1 MSWRGIPVAALI
13 LAAVALLM
21 LGPAALGAATQDWRS
36 AQVFSQSAGLVGLAA
51 VGVALALRGA
61 PPRSAARAELL
72 TVLFAFAGAP
82 AAAAAPLWMLAPAAG
97 FEPAYFEMVST
108 FTTTGSTVLRDPGAV
123 PPSVHLWRAATAWFG
138 GFAAL
143 TAAAAVF
150 APRNLGGYEVQID
163 SRAGPVGRLAGA
175 PVWAGGAGRESSG
188 ARLAAAA
195 LAVAPV
201 YGALTGLLAILFSS
215 LGAEGLEAVVSAAGV
230 MSTTGL
236 GLQGPA
242 TAAPSLP
249 GGVAAEAVAAG
260 FLAVAASRHLFVA
273 GGLPVRLRRFRAD
286 PEVELCAIAVG
297 AASAWIFLDHWLL
310 GPGGGGVADALR
322 ALWGAA
328 FTCLSFLTTTG
339 YVSVHWPD
347 TVVWSGAQGA
357 GLMLLGLAAMGG
369 GVASTAGGVKL
380 LRSFALY
387 QHGLRELGSL
397 ARPNVRS
404 GRGAG
409 GRRVGFAGAVLAWLF
424 VMLFLLGV
432 GAAAVL
438 LTLCGLPFDAA
449 LAAAVAA
456 MSNTGAA
463 YVAALGPA
471 APGFDAM
478 GPAARLVLCATMV
491 LGRVEVL
498 AVVALAN
505 PAYWRG

>member
-1 MSWRGIPVAALI
+1 MTWRGVPVAALI
-13 LAAVALLM
+13 LVCVALLM
-21 LGPAALGAATQDWRS
+21 LGPAGLAAAMGDWKS
-36 AQVFSQSAGLVGLAA
+36 AQAFSQSAGLLGIAA
-51 VGVALALRGA
+51 IGAALALRG
-61 PPRSAARAELL
+61 PSPRSAARAELL

-82 AAAAAPLWMLAPAAG
+82 AAAAIPLWMLAPERG

-108 FTTTGSTVLRDPGAV
+108 FTTTGASALPDPGAA
-123 PPSVHLWRAATAWFG
+123 PAAVHLWRAATAWFG

-163 SRAGPVGRLAGA
+163 SRAGPVGRLSGA
-175 PVWAGGAGRESSG
+175 PAWAGGMGRESSG

-195 LAVAPV
+195 LAVGPV
-201 YGALTGLLAILFSS
+201 YGLLTGLLAILFSS
-215 LGAEGLEAVVSAAGV
+215 LGAGGLEAVVGAAGV

-236 GLQGPA
+236 AISGPA
-242 TAAPSLP
+242 WAAPMLP
-249 GGVAAEAVAAG
+249 GGVALEAVAVG

-273 GGLPVRLRRFRAD
+273 GALPTRLRRYRDD

-297 AASAWIFLDHWLL
+297 AAAAWIFLDHWLL
-310 GPGGGGVADALR
+310 GPGGGGVGDALR

-328 FTCLSFLTTTG
+328 FTCFSFLTTSG
-339 YVSVHWPD
+339 FVSTHWPE

-387 QHGLRELGSL
+387 QHGLRELGAL

-432 GAAAVL
+432 GATSVA
-438 LTLCGLPFDAA
+438 LTLAGLPFDAA

-456 MSNTGAA
+456 MSNTGSA
-463 YVAALGPA
+463 YGVSLGPA
-471 APGFDAM
+471 APGFEAM
-478 GPAARLVLCATMV
+478 SPEARLVLCAAMV

-505 PAYWRG
+505 PAYWRA